1 MIYQGLINLASLLF
15 EEFCKVY
22 GNAISKDVVVEFLS
36 KVDDLRE
43 VNEKYIGY
51 LYDYVV
57 DFNLI
62 GCKQ

>member
-1 MIYQGLINLASLLF
+1 MIYQGLINVTNLLF

-22 GNAISKDVVVEFLS
+22 GNIISKKVVVDFLS
-36 KVDDLRE
+36 QVDDLRE
-43 VNEKYIGY
+43 VNEKYVGY

-62 GCKQ
+62 GC

>member
-1 MIYQGLINLASLLF
+1 MIYQGLVNITNLLF

-22 GNAISKDVVVEFLS
+22 GKIISKNVVVEFLS

-43 VNEKYIGY
+43 VNERYVDY

-62 GCKQ
+62 GC